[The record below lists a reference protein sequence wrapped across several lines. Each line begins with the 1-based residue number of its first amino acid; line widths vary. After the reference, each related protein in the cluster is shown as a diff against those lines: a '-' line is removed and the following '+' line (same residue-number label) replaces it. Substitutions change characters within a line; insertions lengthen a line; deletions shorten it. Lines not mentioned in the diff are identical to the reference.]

1 MPTYLPFVSADRQTV
16 LGHYKTFQR
25 SGEIAA
31 TLGAAAH
38 LARVRWAPTLSNTFF
53 VLTKLRGGISVSAD
67 VTSGKI
73 EMALRAII
81 ARQFTVDFTTN
92 MTALNLATTN
102 AGKSNAM
109 RTSMGG
115 SLMGASGPGILTTAA
130 LSGQTMTVDAAP
142 FCGAVMPTLLV
153 PTNSTGTAT
162 LLTQGAGTPM
172 TTLYEWNAQ
181 GDHPPCLS
189 LNEGIIVQ
197 NQLAGYASGTFA
209 LYTEWTWAEV
219 LTF

>member
-1 MPTYLPFVSADRQTV
+1 MPALPYTSPDRQSTI

-38 LARVRWAPTLSNTFF
+38 LARIRWAPTLSNASL
-53 VLTKLRGGISVSAD
+53 VLLKLRAGISISAD

-81 ARQFTVDFTTN
+81 VRGFTVDFTTN
-92 MTALNLATTN
+92 MTSLNLGTT
-102 AGKSNAM
+102 KSNAM
-109 RTSMGG
+109 RSITMNNSQ
-115 SLMGASGPGILTTAA
+115 MGASGPGICTTAA
-130 LSGQTMTVDAAP
+130 LSGQTMTADAAP

-153 PTNSTGTAT
+153 PTSATGVAT

-172 TTLYEWNAQ
+172 TTLYERGSD
-181 GDHPPCLS
+181 GDHPPVLIS
-189 LNEGIIVQ
+189 GEGIVVQ

-209 LYTEWTWAEV
+209 LYTEWHWAEV
-219 LTF
+219 LNFS